1 MQDSGLTLTKTSSE
15 PGAHEPNNGPSAHL
29 PGIDDLRAYDKTRRY
44 IETADQY
51 LEAIGYTEHGYRHCD
66 IVSKTA
72 QHILQTMGYSGR
84 DAELAA
90 VAGLLHDIGN
100 MTGRTQHHRFGALMA
115 KELMEELGFSM
126 HEIGRVMTA
135 IILHEEDEGVTKP
148 DPVAAA
154 LLIADKSDVHRSRV
168 RATSLIDDDIHDRV
182 NYAATKS
189 DLTINP
195 ELRTITLSLMI
206 DMRITRVIE
215 YFEIFLTRMTACRK
229 AARALDAEFQLF
241 INDTRMA

>member
-1 MQDSGLTLTKTSSE
+1 MQQSEQTQTKTS
-15 PGAHEPNNGPSAHL
+15 PGGAPEATAHL
-29 PGIDDLRAYDKTRRY
+29 PGIDDLRRYEKTRQY
-44 IETADQY
+44 IAMADAY
-51 LEAIGYTEHGYRHCD
+51 LEGIGYTEHGYRHVD

-72 QHILQTMGYSGR
+72 QHILKVLGYSAR

-90 VAGLLHDIGN
+90 CAGMLHDTGN
-100 MTGRTQHHRFGALMA
+100 MTGRAQHHRFGAMIA
-115 KELMEELGFSM
+115 KELMGELGFSM
-126 HEIGRVMTA
+126 PEIGRVMTA
-135 IILHEEDEGVTKP
+135 IVMHEEDEGIVKP

-168 RATSLIDDDIHDRV
+168 RALSAIEEDIHDRV

-189 DLTINP
+189 DLTVDP

-215 YFEIFLTRMTACRK
+215 YFEIFLTRMTGCRR
-229 AARALDAEFQLF
+229 AALALNAEFQLF